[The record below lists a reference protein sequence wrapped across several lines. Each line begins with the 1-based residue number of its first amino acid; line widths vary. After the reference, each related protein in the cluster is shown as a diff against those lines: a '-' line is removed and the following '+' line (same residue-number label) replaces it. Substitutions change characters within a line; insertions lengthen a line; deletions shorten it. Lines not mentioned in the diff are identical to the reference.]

1 MAKAAEQLTVADLEK
16 ILETRRS
23 ILQNMLEQRG
33 KIQRELDRIDSAI
46 RQLQGNERISVSG
59 RGKGPRR
66 QNSVSLRQL
75 VQELLAKSKKGY
87 TLAEL
92 TEHVFASGYK
102 SDSTNFRNVLYQCLY
117 NLKDAFHDAETGTYR
132 LKSLEKPAE
141 VAPVMVEA
149 PAAKPV
155 AKAPVKAAAKRGRK
169 AKA

>member
-1 MAKAAEQLTVADLEK
+1 MARVAEQLTVADLEK
-16 ILETRRS
+16 ILDTRRS
-23 ILQNMLEQRG
+23 LLQNMLEQRG

-92 TEHVFASGYK
+92 TEKVFASGYK

-132 LKSLEKPAE
+132 LKAFEQ
-141 VAPVMVEA
+141 
-149 PAAKPV
+149 PAAKPPILEV
-155 AKAPVKAAAKRGRK
+155 APTAAKVAAKAPAKSGRK
-169 AKA
+169 PKS

>member
-1 MAKAAEQLTVADLEK
+1 MARAAEQLTVADLEK

-92 TEHVFASGYK
+92 TERVFASGYK

-132 LKSLEKPAE
+132 LKSLEKP
-141 VAPVMVEA
+141 VEA
-149 PAAKPV
+149 APIVVETAPAKPAAK
-155 AKAPVKAAAKRGRK
+155 APAKAAAKRGRK

>member
-1 MAKAAEQLTVADLEK
+1 MARTAEQLTVADLEK

-92 TEHVFASGYK
+92 TEKVFASGYK

-132 LKSLEKPAE
+132 LKSVEKPVE
-141 VAPVMVEA
+141 VVPPVVIAPA
-149 PAAKPV
+149 KPAAKASTKP
-155 AKAPVKAAAKRGRK
+155 AAKRGRK
-169 AKA
+169 PKA